1 MTYFDF
7 LLRFLVIPILIL
19 LAVALWDRRRG
30 RARDASLRG
39 VSIWAAI
46 ALHVVIALIYT
57 TPWDNYLVAT
67 GVWWYDPAK
76 VTGLTLGWVP
86 IEEYTFFVLQPIL
99 GGLWLAFLARRLP
112 VRPKPLRASLRL
124 WLPLALGM
132 VWLGSVALLVGG
144 WAPGTYLGLQWV
156 WALPPIMLQLAFG
169 ADILWRH
176 RRLVALAIVP
186 LTLYLS
192 AADTFAIAG
201 GTWTIDPAQ
210 SLNVYLGGILPL
222 EELLFFLFTNILVTF
237 GIVLLWAE
245 ASRARVAA
253 IIHWWRGREWRA
265 PGRPSNAPAAPLPE
279 QME

>member
-1 MTYFDF
+1 MTYFGF

-19 LAVALWDRRRG
+19 LAVALWDRRQG
-30 RARDASLRG
+30 RQRDALLRG

-112 VRPKPLRASLRL
+112 AKPEPLRASLRL
-124 WLPLALGM
+124 WLPAALGV
-132 VWLGSVALLVGG
+132 VWLGSVALLISG
-144 WAPGTYLGLQWV
+144 WDPGTYLGLQLV

-176 RRLVALAIVP
+176 RRLVAWAIIP

-192 AADTFAIAG
+192 ATDTLAIAG

-210 SLNVYLGGILPL
+210 SLNIYLGGILPL

-245 ASRARVAA
+245 ASHARVTAMIA
-253 IIHWWRGREWRA
+253 WWRGREWRT
-265 PGRPSNAPAAPLPE
+265 PGQSPNQPAAPLPE
-279 QME
+279 RME